1 MLIGISVDGEAV
13 PVRMEVTMAQSSS
26 SAVPRLSPWSD
37 DEVEAVRELA
47 DTFFSKEVVPQ
58 YERFVAQGHPDRDM
72 YRRAGELG
80 LLCPSIPGEYG
91 GGGGSFA
98 HEAAIL
104 EAQAKAGESSLG
116 LAVHSGIVAH
126 YLLAYATEEQ
136 KRAWLPKLTSGER
149 LGAIAMTE
157 PGTGSDLQ
165 SITTRAVRD
174 GDEYVITGA
183 KTFIT
188 NGGIADLIV
197 IAAKTDPTQ
206 GAAGV
211 SLIVAE
217 VSDKTPGFR
226 RGRVLQKVGLK
237 ANDTAELFFDE
248 LRVPATNLLG
258 PDEGKGFV
266 QLMQQLPQERLLIA
280 ITAVAVMELAVET
293 TTAYAKERHAFGKPL
308 FELQNTRFE
317 IAECATLARVGRTFL
332 DDCIVRHIRGELD
345 VNTAAMAKYW
355 LTDRQCE
362 VADRCLQLFGGYGYM
377 LEYPIA
383 RMFVDGRVQRI
394 YGGANE
400 IMKELIARTL

>member
-47 DTFFSKEVVPQ
+47 DTFFTKEVVPQ

-80 LLCPSIPGEYG
+80 LLCPSIPSEYG

-165 SITTRAVRD
+165 SIT
-174 GDEYVITGA
+174 
-183 KTFIT
+183 

-258 PDEGKGFV
+258 PEEGKGFV
-266 QLMQQLPQERLLIA
+266 QLMQQLPQ
-280 ITAVAVMELAVET
+280 
-293 TTAYAKERHAFGKPL
+293 
-308 FELQNTRFE
+308 
-317 IAECATLARVGRTFL
+317 
-332 DDCIVRHIRGELD
+332 
-345 VNTAAMAKYW
+345 
-355 LTDRQCE
+355 
-362 VADRCLQLFGGYGYM
+362 
-377 LEYPIA
+377 
-383 RMFVDGRVQRI
+383 
-394 YGGANE
+394 
-400 IMKELIARTL
+400 